1 MKTLNCCTS
10 SKCPLMNRRCFI
22 KSAGASAFASQLGLF
37 DKASEGFGAPSA
49 TSDKP
54 KVLVAFI
61 RPDVKKFWLGWPGA
75 SYDIAEREQQYRDI
89 INESAQKF
97 NTDIIYVPK
106 PIYEDESAK
115 DFLNGIKQNPPDGII
130 LMVTN
135 CHHFD
140 DMGKIIK
147 ETDAW
152 GYTEKICKKRG
163 KIPTIVFSPMGT
175 SFTGHLNLTRG
186 IDNVYT
192 AATQDLNWLSH
203 GVRMFRTMYDMKQSR
218 ICIIAG
224 DKSEDK
230 TLDVIGTTLHYIPTT
245 RFGEVFDKTDTTDE
259 MKQIAEYYSREAKMI
274 IEPSKDDILT
284 AAKNYVVIK
293 HIMEQENCNGF
304 SMDCL
309 GPVGMQKM
317 KPPCMAMSRLQDEG
331 VVGACEADWPAA
343 ISQRLTNLLFGKPGF
358 IQDPAPN
365 TVNNTLIGAHCTSP
379 TKLNGFDQPHE
390 TFIIRNHSESAMGV
404 SFQVIWKPGQRV
416 TVMKFEEPGKIIAG
430 TGTVISNIDTPPAG
444 GCRSSVELKIDN
456 CSDTR
461 DVKGFHQLFIY
472 GDLALQIKAYC
483 ELSGIKYE
491 PIV

>member
-1 MKTLNCCTS
+1 MKALNSCNPAG
-10 SKCPLMNRRCFI
+10 CPLINRRCFI
-22 KSAGASAFASQLGLF
+22 KSAGAAALAVHIGLF
-37 DKASEGFGAPSA
+37 DKASEVIGAPGAS
-49 TSDKP
+49 SGNP

-75 SYDIAEREQQYRDI
+75 SYDIKQREQQYRDI
-89 INESAQKF
+89 LTEAAQKLGVNLVF
-97 NTDIIYVPK
+97 EERPVYGNDRET
-106 PIYEDESAK
+106 A
-115 DFLNGIKQNPPDGII
+115 FLNGIRQNPPDGIM

-140 DMGKIIK
+140 DQGKLIK

-152 GYTEKICKKRG
+152 GHTTNICKNRG

-175 SFTGHLNLTRG
+175 SFTGHLNLIRG
-186 IDNVYT
+186 IPNVYT

-203 GVRMFRTMYDMKQSR
+203 GIRMFRTIYDMKQSR

-224 DKSEDK
+224 DKTEDK
-230 TLDVIGTTLHYIPTT
+230 TLDVIGTTLHYIPND
-245 RFGEVFDKTDTTDE
+245 RFGEVFGKTDITDV
-259 MKQIAEYYSREAKMI
+259 MRQIAEYYTREAKMI
-274 IEPSKDDILT
+274 VEPSPEDILT
-284 AAKNYVVIK
+284 AAKNYVVIR
-293 HIMEQENCNGF
+293 HIMEQEKCNGF

-309 GPVGMQKM
+309 GPVGMHRMQ
-317 KPPCMAMSRLQDEG
+317 PPCMAMSRLQDEG
-331 VVGACEADWPAA
+331 IVGACEAYWLSA

-390 TFIIRNHSESAMGV
+390 TFILRNHSESEMGV
-404 SFQVIWKPGQRV
+404 SFQVIWRPGQRV
-416 TVMKFEEPGKIIAG
+416 TVMQFTEPGKIIAG
-430 TGTVISNIDTPPAG
+430 TGTVVGNIDTPPAG
-444 GCRSSVELKIDN
+444 GCRTSVELAMDN
-456 CSDTR
+456 CPDTR

-472 GDLALQIKAYC
+472 GDLARQFKAYC
-483 ELSGIKYE
+483 ELAGITYE